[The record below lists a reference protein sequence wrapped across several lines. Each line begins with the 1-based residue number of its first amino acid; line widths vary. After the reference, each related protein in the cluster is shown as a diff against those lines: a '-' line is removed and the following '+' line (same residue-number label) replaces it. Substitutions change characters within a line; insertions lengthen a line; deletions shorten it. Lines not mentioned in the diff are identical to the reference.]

1 MTNNEFDKF
10 FNEQLKDHSAPVPEG
25 LWEKIM
31 PKDKKRPT
39 AFYLPKNIGLG
50 IFIASLII
58 AGLYGG
64 FKYEQATNN
73 NLVNTNIDNNR
84 KSIDQNIKNT
94 NTEGARIE
102 NTTNVSSIKK
112 ETNSTNSTV
121 ANTTTKAVEKQA
133 IISKTSIEHNLANKI
148 KVDNY
153 SYSFPEKSQSKNQT
167 KILTENIIDNQKSSA
182 STTLIENKNEK
193 GALSTVTLNGS
204 ANENYTAFTKINP
217 SFPFLLNT
225 TELNKNFSLVNK
237 TLDDNEHDKKI
248 QGIII
253 CPNIKGRS
261 SSFNTD
267 WGIELYASPDYA
279 LKYVSNISA
288 PQQYLDKKD
297 SSEQMQISYTA
308 GFRLIKPLNDN
319 FLLKAGFQ
327 YSQLNQK
334 FSYRN
339 ENEIKTTTV
348 ITARTIIRSAGDTV
362 LVSDTSILQQIGY
375 NIKTVHNQ
383 FRSIDIP
390 VTLGY
395 QFGNDDLKFGINA
408 GVVFNLSSWYQGE
421 ILDTTYTS
429 VPMNKVS
436 NTLYR
441 TNIGMG
447 LYSSISII
455 KRINDN
461 THLFFEP
468 YFRYNLS
475 NMTNSISPYNQ
486 RFHIGGLSVGLRFDL
501 NR

>member
-1 MTNNEFDKF
+1 MNQFDNF
-10 FNEQLKDHSAPVPEG
+10 FRDQLKDHSAQVPAG

-31 PKDKKRPT
+31 PKDEKRRT
-39 AFYLPKNIGLG
+39 GFYLPKRLGLG
-50 IFIASLII
+50 IFIASLIV

-64 FKYEQATNN
+64 LKYEQSTNN
-73 NLVNTNIDNNR
+73 NLVKISASIDNN
-84 KSIDQNIKNT
+84 STTVSQNLKTTNDNGISTENT
-94 NTEGARIE
+94 TAISAERNQPINTTHSTAIAVAIATQKQAFAARNKIE
-102 NTTNVSSIKK
+102 NTASDNNKKSDYGYSFNAKNKSKNLTGNAIDDQQRTSSINFLK
-112 ETNSTNSTV
+112 STNASQ
-121 ANTTTKAVEKQA
+121 KE
-133 IISKTSIEHNLANKI
+133 SSIL
-148 KVDNY
+148 
-153 SYSFPEKSQSKNQT
+153 P
-167 KILTENIIDNQKSSA
+167 L
-182 STTLIENKNEK
+182 NE
-193 GALSTVTLNGS
+193 SVNGNFS
-204 ANENYTAFTKINP
+204 AFTKINP
-217 SFPFLLNT
+217 SLPILLNT
-225 TELNKNFSLVNK
+225 TESNTSNALVNK
-237 TLDDNEHDKKI
+237 TLLYNEHDKKI

-261 SSFNTD
+261 SFNSD

-319 FLLKAGFQ
+319 ILLKAGFQ

-348 ITARTIIRSAGDTV
+348 ITARTIIRSAGDTI
-362 LVSDTSILQQIGY
+362 LVSDTSVLRQIGY
-375 NIKTVHNQ
+375 SVNTVHNQ

-421 ILDTTYTS
+421 ILDTTYAS

-436 NTLYR
+436 NALYK

-447 LYSSISII
+447 LYSSISLI

-475 NMTNSISPYNQ
+475 NMTNNVSPYNQ